1 VGGLYV
7 LSDVLLVG
15 VCDAYLLCFSNIF
28 SSTYYLYIDFFTC
41 RGKHTPPGDE
51 KFRQSHKTHNDG
63 NVDASNILPA
73 VTIRDPL
80 FWLHSMCKHPYTAKW
95 DHLDGD
101 QCPDFNPDNNL
112 KTKVK
117 YAGFYRNH
125 DSILHHWNDYY
136 NEYLNADFPRLLV
149 RYEDLLFHP
158 KELTKSVCECAGGSM
173 RRDDNFIFIVDT
185 AKKGDAAHG
194 SMSARTGY
202 VDAMIKYGSEEKRYG
217 KYVAK
222 RDLEYIRD
230 HVDTNLMTLLSYPAA
245 DPDKL
250 QNKSP
255 VGGAGVP

>member
-1 VGGLYV
+1 VVLTSFLFIFDHTYIYYCCYYYV
-7 LSDVLLVG
+7 
-15 VCDAYLLCFSNIF
+15 
-28 SSTYYLYIDFFTC
+28 

-51 KFRQSHKTHNDG
+51 DFRQSHKTLH
-63 NVDASNILPA
+63 DAEVVANNILPA

-80 FWLHSMCKHPYTAKW
+80 FWLHSMCKHTYTARW
-95 DHLDGD
+95 HHGDDDGH
-101 QCPDFNPDNNL
+101 CPDFNAHNNL
-112 KTKVK
+112 QTTLTYSDFKKK
-117 YAGFYRNH
+117 H

-173 RRDDNFIFIVDT
+173 KRDGGFQYIVDS
-185 AKKGDAAHG
+185 AKKGVGAHG
-194 SMSARTGY
+194 AVRTGY
-202 VDAMIKYGSEEKRYG
+202 VDAMIKYGTEEKRYS

-230 HVDTNLMTLLSYPAA
+230 HADANLMTLLSYPPA

-250 QNKSP
+250 PRPSEAAAA
-255 VGGAGVP
+255 VAGVAV